1 MIGETY
7 KFDNTDAKRIL
18 ELIREDMSDYCKT
31 NRAISSMTNK
41 QIEAIRSGKVSMQQL
56 MDLCVKGDRNITID
70 SLRTLG
76 YPKIKQ
82 LEELYYRELLNPSDS
97 GQFQSIEAEWKMLK
111 SLPFDSKKEMMIQN
125 FVQKLYLENTEYARG
140 FRKKV
145 EAYWEELLEENR
157 LKGCI
162 FYDE

>member
-1 MIGETY
+1 
-7 KFDNTDAKRIL
+7 
-18 ELIREDMSDYCKT
+18 
-31 NRAISSMTNK
+31 
-41 QIEAIRSGKVSMQQL
+41 
-56 MDLCVKGDRNITID
+56 
-70 SLRTLG
+70 
-76 YPKIKQ
+76 
-82 LEELYYRELLNPSDS
+82 
-97 GQFQSIEAEWKMLK
+97 MLK
-111 SLPFDSKKEMMIQN
+111 SLPFDSKKEMMIQD